1 MIYLA
6 PMDEI
11 EWMKPKSVGGRYRLI
26 ARGGNGLAR
35 VRAEWIVA
43 PNSPAV
49 GPWRVTVSRSRQG
62 LASKDN
68 EGGRGVTS
76 PVLADA
82 QPVIVAMTRALPEQ
96 TRALEGLDPMDEI
109 RDRAAR
115 LPDGPRQSSS
125 YYRLLANVYG
135 AIQHLG
141 VHNPLQVL
149 AEITGRPE
157 STLKLHLRKAREE
170 QG

>member
-1 MIYLA
+1 MG
-6 PMDEI
+6 EI
-11 EWMKPKSVGGRYRLI
+11 EWMKPRSMGGRYRVV
-26 ARGGNGLAR
+26 ARGSNGLAR
-35 VRAEWIVA
+35 VQAEWFVA

-49 GPWRVTVSRSRQG
+49 GPSRVTISRASQG
-62 LASKDN
+62 VGTRDS

-96 TRALEGLDPMDEI
+96 TRLLDGLDPMDEI

-115 LPDGPRQSSS
+115 LPDGPRQHPS
-125 YYRLLANVYG
+125 YYRMLASIYV
-135 AIQHLG
+135 AIQQLG

-170 QG
+170 RR

>member
-1 MIYLA
+1 
-6 PMDEI
+6 MDEI
-11 EWMKPKSVGGRYRLI
+11 EWMKPRSMGGRYRLI

-35 VRAEWIVA
+35 VQAEWFVA

-49 GPWRVTVSRSRQG
+49 GPSRVTISRARQSG
-62 LASKDN
+62 GATDG
-68 EGGRGVTS
+68 EGSRGVTS

-96 TRALEGLDPMDEI
+96 TRALDGLDPMDEI
-109 RDRAAR
+109 RERASR
-115 LPDGPRQSSS
+115 LPDGPRGSST
-125 YYRLLANVYG
+125 YYRLLASVYFS
-135 AIQHLG
+135 IQQLG

-170 QG
+170 RG